1 MMDVPQARRISRPSW
16 INLRTVLGLLLFCLA
31 FLAGQRVLDDS
42 RVTVAVWSATR
53 DLGADSVI
61 GDDDITAV
69 DVKLP
74 DDAIALYALASDD
87 LVGTILTRPVRAREI
102 VPVESVATAPEFS
115 TGRSMTIPV
124 TPEHANGGALRPG
137 DRIDVFAT
145 FDPGDVRAR
154 TTILVRAV
162 EVLDV
167 VTAGGL
173 VGDSESAVGIT
184 VAVTPEDA
192 ARLAFAIRTAEI
204 DVARITGEAGGE
216 GPKTVR
222 AEDFE

>member
-1 MMDVPQARRISRPSW
+1 MDVPQARRMSRPSW
-16 INLRTVLGLLLFCLA
+16 INLRTVLGLLLFCVA
-31 FLAGQRVLDDS
+31 FLAGQRVLDTS

-61 GDDDITAV
+61 GEDDITAV

-74 DDAIALYALASDD
+74 DDAIALYAPASDD
-87 LVGTILTRPVRAREI
+87 LVGTILSRPVRAGEI
-102 VPVESVATAPEFS
+102 IPAEAVATAPEIA

-145 FDPGDVRAR
+145 FDAGDVRAR
-154 TTILVRAV
+154 TTLLVRAV

-167 VTAGGL
+167 VTAGGI
-173 VGDSESAVGIT
+173 VGGTESAVGIT

-204 DVARITGEAGGE
+204 DVARITGDAGGE
-216 GPKTVR
+216 GPETVR
-222 AEDFE
+222 AEDFQ